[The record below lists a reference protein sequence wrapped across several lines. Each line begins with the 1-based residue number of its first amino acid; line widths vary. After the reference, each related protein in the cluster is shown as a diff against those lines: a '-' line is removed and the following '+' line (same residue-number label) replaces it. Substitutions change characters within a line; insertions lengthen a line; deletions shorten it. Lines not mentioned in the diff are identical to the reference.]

1 MFAVVLAKTKK
12 NIPGHHGFI
21 FLCIG
26 FLSILRPE
34 IKKDFIRE
42 LVGFYPLKIPARHL
56 ERIQEIGNCTKM
68 FFSIIRGPKEM
79 YVHNFYK
86 LSE

>member
-1 MFAVVLAKTKK
+1 
-12 NIPGHHGFI
+12 
-21 FLCIG
+21 
-26 FLSILRPE
+26 
-34 IKKDFIRE
+34 
-42 LVGFYPLKIPARHL
+42 L